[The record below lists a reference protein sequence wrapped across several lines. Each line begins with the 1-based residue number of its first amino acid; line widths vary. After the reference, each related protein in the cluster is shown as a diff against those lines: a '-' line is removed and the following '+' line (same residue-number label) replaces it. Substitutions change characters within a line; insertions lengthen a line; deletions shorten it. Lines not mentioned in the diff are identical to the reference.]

1 MNGLSQRAPALHG
14 LLFVALFALAA
25 LQVAQFPTVSHLGL
39 SPLIVGILLGM
50 VYANTLRLHLPE
62 SWVPGVLFSSK
73 HLLRAAIILYGF
85 RVTFQQ
91 IAAVGWVGLGV
102 SVTMVVSTLAL
113 GVWMGT
119 RFFKLDRDTAI
130 LTAAGS
136 AICGAAA
143 VVATESVLES
153 NPAKSAVAVG
163 TVVLFGT
170 LSMFLYPAV
179 YATGLLHLAPPIF
192 GLYSGGTIHEV
203 AQVVAATGGIAGAG
217 EVAVIVKMVR
227 VMLIAPVLLALGWL
241 TLRHKTKT
249 ERAAGVRLV
258 IPWFAVWFV
267 VASAI
272 NSLGVLPDGL
282 VQDLITFDNFLLT
295 MAMTAI
301 GMETNVR
308 KFRQVGLGPLYLA
321 AALFLWLVFGGYGV
335 TRAFATMLG

>member
-25 LQVAQFPTVSHLGL
+25 LQMAQFPAISRLGL

-50 VYANTLRLHLPE
+50 VYANTLRRHLPE

-91 IAAVGWVGLGV
+91 IAAVGWAGLGV
-102 SVTMVVSTLAL
+102 SVTMVVSSLAL

-119 RFFKLDRDTAI
+119 RLFKLDRDTAI

-163 TVVLFGT
+163 IVVLFGT

-179 YATGLLHLAPPIF
+179 YATGLLHLTPQIF

-241 TLRHKTKT
+241 TLRHKTRT
-249 ERAAGVRLV
+249 ENAGVRLV

-272 NSLGVLPDGL
+272 NSLGVLPNWL
-282 VQDLITFDNFLLT
+282 VQDLIGVDNFLLT

-301 GMETNVR
+301 GMETNVV
-308 KFRQVGLGPLYLA
+308 KFRQVGPGPLYLA

-335 TRAFATMLG
+335 TRVFAAMLG